1 MASDS
6 AVRFDAATAVLRGQ
20 VRPAAAGDAWAA
32 LVLCHG
38 HHEDMDA
45 ALLIAL
51 AGRASEE
58 GLWTLRFNFA
68 FRDAGTEPSGGH
80 ADEISDLREAI
91 GYARKTSGME
101 SVFVAGRGIGAW
113 ATVAAVTDETTAG
126 AILLGL
132 SYSGQEE
139 RRMALERLDEYEIP
153 TLILVGFESDQTDLP
168 ALRELAAALP
178 HLDLEIIAG
187 ADHRLEDAGGKPM
200 TAAVLEK
207 CEAWLR
213 VRKGAKP

>member
-1 MASDS
+1 
-6 AVRFDAATAVLRGQ
+6 
-20 VRPAAAGDAWAA
+20 
-32 LVLCHG
+32 
-38 HHEDMDA
+38 MDA
-45 ALLIAL
+45 ALLTAL

-132 SYSGQEE
+132 SYTGQEE

-187 ADHRLEDAGGKPM
+187 ADHRLEDSGGKPM

-213 VRKGAKP
+213 VRKGARP